1 MPRVCTICS
10 HPDRIEIDSLIAN
23 SEPYLRIAK
32 KFGLNDVTVG
42 THAKNHVQ
50 SVLDALEQGAR
61 DAIAEKRAQYYE
73 AVYLPLPDK
82 SVYIENK
89 LWADYYAADKTS
101 DKMAVMREIQK
112 QQAEQAKLAGEY
124 TQDKKNPADNKTIIE
139 ETIRE
144 LMAENI
150 PEEQIREVLAE
161 RYPETVH

>member
-1 MPRVCTICS
+1 
-10 HPDRIEIDSLIAN
+10 
-23 SEPYLRIAK
+23 
-32 KFGLNDVTVG
+32 
-42 THAKNHVQ
+42 
-50 SVLDALEQGAR
+50 
-61 DAIAEKRAQYYE
+61 
-73 AVYLPLPDK
+73 
-82 SVYIENK
+82 
-89 LWADYYAADKTS
+89 
-101 DKMAVMREIQK
+101 MAVMREIQK